1 MQRKSEVM
9 NNAGWDMTGKV
20 SLITGANAGI
30 GKRAAKRLAA
40 LGAEVI
46 VVCRNAVSGA
56 AAVEEIRRDTGNVK
70 VKLLQADMSSQRS
83 VRILADEVRTHYR
96 RLDVLIHNA
105 ANFDLTLKKPRITD
119 DGVETIFA
127 TNHLGPFLL
136 THLLLD
142 MLKRSAPS
150 RIITIASKGL
160 LTFPGLTIEF
170 DNLNGEKK
178 FSPTH
183 AYYHS
188 KLAQLMFTY
197 DLARKLK
204 ESGVTVNCIRVPSV
218 KIDEGRHAEYVAGWL
233 QAVYRL
239 KRSFSIEPDTMAETY
254 AYLAA
259 EPALVGVTGNYY
271 SEKNKVVSSSK
282 KSYDETVWRKLW
294 ETSARMTGLHSG
306 GIDHRS

>member
-1 MQRKSEVM
+1 M
-9 NNAGWDMTGKV
+9 NKAGWDMTGKV

-40 LGAEVI
+40 LGSEVI

-70 VKLLQADMSSQRS
+70 VELLQADMSSQRS
-83 VRILADEVRTHYR
+83 VRFLADEVRTNYR

-105 ANFDLTLKKPRITD
+105 ANFDLILKKPLITD

-142 MLKRSAPS
+142 MLKRTAPS

-197 DLARKLK
+197 DLA
-204 ESGVTVNCIRVPSV
+204 
-218 KIDEGRHAEYVAGWL
+218 
-233 QAVYRL
+233 
-239 KRSFSIEPDTMAETY
+239 
-254 AYLAA
+254 
-259 EPALVGVTGNYY
+259 
-271 SEKNKVVSSSK
+271 
-282 KSYDETVWRKLW
+282 
-294 ETSARMTGLHSG
+294 
-306 GIDHRS
+306 